1 MIKKFNMENVD
12 CANCAAKMEE
22 AIKKIDGVNDAR
34 VNFLTQKLV
43 LDTDREDVYGFE
55 EFFDVVKEHRDKI
68 KRKFCFCK
76 IPKLPL
82 QVYF

>member
-22 AIKKIDGVNDAR
+22 GIKKLDGVNDAR

-43 LDTDREDVYGFE
+43 IDSDREDFDSLLKDVLKVCQKVDPDVE
-55 EFFDVVKEHRDKI
+55 IEF
-68 KRKFCFCK
+68 
-76 IPKLPL
+76 
-82 QVYF
+82 

>member
-22 AIKKIDGVNDAR
+22 GIKKLDGVNDAR

-43 LDTDREDVYGFE
+43 IDSDREDFDFLMKDVLKVCQKVDSDVE
-55 EFFDVVKEHRDKI
+55 IEF
-68 KRKFCFCK
+68 
-76 IPKLPL
+76 
-82 QVYF
+82 

>member
-22 AIKKIDGVNDAR
+22 GIKKLDGVNDAR

-43 LDTDREDVYGFE
+43 IDSDREDFDSLMKDVLKVCQKVDPDVE
-55 EFFDVVKEHRDKI
+55 IEF
-68 KRKFCFCK
+68 
-76 IPKLPL
+76 
-82 QVYF
+82 

>member
-22 AIKKIDGVNDAR
+22 GIKKLDGVNDAR

-43 LDTDREDVYGFE
+43 IDSDRENFDSLMKDVLKVCQKVDPDVE
-55 EFFDVVKEHRDKI
+55 IEF
-68 KRKFCFCK
+68 
-76 IPKLPL
+76 
-82 QVYF
+82 

>member
-22 AIKKIDGVNDAR
+22 GIKKLDGVTDAR

-43 LDTDREDVYGFE
+43 IDSERVDWDSLMKDVLKVCRKVDS
-55 EFFDVVKEHRDKI
+55 DVEID
-68 KRKFCFCK
+68 F
-76 IPKLPL
+76 
-82 QVYF
+82 